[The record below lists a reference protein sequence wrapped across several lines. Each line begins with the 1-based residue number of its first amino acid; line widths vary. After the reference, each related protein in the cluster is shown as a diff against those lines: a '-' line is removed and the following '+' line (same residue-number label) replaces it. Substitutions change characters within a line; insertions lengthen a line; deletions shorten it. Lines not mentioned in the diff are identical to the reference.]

1 MISLFATSLKQL
13 NAWIIIIIQK
23 TVLCLSDYLLTW
35 SQFRSVPGSKNSGF
49 MEDLSI
55 YMYQLSSST
64 DIPELV
70 LFFSEIVRSSVI
82 LLLPLVLIVILLME
96 GCCHVFEHLAIAKM
110 NT

>member
-49 MEDLSI
+49 MED
-55 YMYQLSSST
+55 QLT
-64 DIPELV
+64 VEQ
-70 LFFSEIVRSSVI
+70 
-82 LLLPLVLIVILLME
+82 
-96 GCCHVFEHLAIAKM
+96 FEY
-110 NT
+110 